1 MGSINLK
8 NLSKKAFTQENT
20 SGKVYVDLHLD
31 IQAETKAGLFT
42 NSRNSIDILADYDFD
57 AIANSIKRVLNTRK
71 KQRPLL
77 PSFGC
82 DLMNFIGE
90 PVSDYNTDRIK
101 DVIKGPIE
109 SWEPRARVMNVVVTA
124 DPDNNEYRIVMDF
137 VVDSINKIDV
147 KITGFFNA
155 ENGFYYKGI

>member
-8 NLSKKAFTQENT
+8 NLSKKAFTAENT

-42 NSRNSIDILADYDFD
+42 NSRNSIDVKADYDFD
-57 AIANSIKRVLNTRK
+57 AIANSIKNILNTRK
-71 KQRPLL
+71 RTRPLL

-82 DLMNFIGE
+82 DLMNYVGE
-90 PVSDYNTDRIK
+90 SVSDFTTDSIK
-101 DVIKGPIE
+101 DVVKGPIE
-109 SWEPRARVMNVVVTA
+109 SWEPRVKITNVVVTA
-124 DPDNNEYRIVMDF
+124 DPDNNEYRIAMDF

-147 KITGFFNA
+147 KITGYFNA